1 MNINP
6 ELCIRCKGRG
16 YCKKPCIILARI
28 KQFQPKV
35 STEFSGSSPP
45 EIFVGH
51 NNYPNVFT
59 GILSPNYHGNTEH
72 LSMPEFW
79 HANKD
84 DITTILGYRASMIY
98 SRFKSNIKSV
108 RTKQKNKLLDV
119 MREISLTSKPV
130 DASFVLKQ
138 KPISSIHLDSHS
150 SIIANSAFLKYAKID
165 SNVVIEKKTDY
176 LANDADVHAVDA
188 INELYKSRISVSG
201 IIKMLSA
208 GMLGLKYQR
217 KLVPT
222 RWAITSVDDTI
233 SKQLLKKIKTYPQ
246 ISEILL
252 FNANYLGNYYEILLL
267 PNLWGFEVIEASQK
281 GYFGSGTATWHDY
294 EFFNGRKNYASSV
307 TGAYYSNRLA
317 VSEYLEKIKKQAS
330 CLILREIREE
340 YWAPLGVGI
349 LREATREAFQKKPEK
364 FDNVDDAFKSIT
376 ARLKTNLDVFL
387 KESKILKNF
396 REQKKLKE
404 FF

>member
-1 MNINP
+1 MITP

-16 YCKKPCIILARI
+16 YCKKPCIILEKI
-28 KQFQPKV
+28 KQYQPKV
-35 STEFSGSSPP
+35 SKEFSGSSPP

-51 NNYPNVFT
+51 HNYPYVFT
-59 GILSPNYHGNTEH
+59 GILAPNQHGNTSY
-72 LSMPEFW
+72 LSMPELW
-79 HANKD
+79 HENKD
-84 DITTILGYRASMIY
+84 DITTILSHRASMIY
-98 SRFKSNIKSV
+98 SRFKSGIKSV
-108 RTKQKNKLLDV
+108 RLEQKNKLLDV

-138 KPISSIHLDSHS
+138 KPVSNIQLDSHNP
-150 SIIANSAFLKYAKID
+150 IIANSAFLKYAKLD
-165 SNVVIEKKTDY
+165 SNLDVEKKVDY
-176 LANDADVHAVDA
+176 LVNDGDAHAVDA
-188 INELYKSRISVSG
+188 INELYKSRTSVSG

-233 SKQLLKKIKTYPQ
+233 GKTLLRKIKTYQQ

-267 PNLWGFEVIEASQK
+267 PDSWSFEVIEASHK

-294 EFFNGRKNYASSV
+294 EFFNGRKSYAKSV
-307 TGAYYSNRLA
+307 TGAYYANRLA
-317 VSEYLEKIKKQAS
+317 VSEYLEKIKRQAS
-330 CLILREIREE
+330 CIFFREIREE
-340 YWAPLGVGI
+340 YWAPCGVGI
-349 LREATREAFQKKPEK
+349 LREAAREAFQKNPEK
-364 FDNVDDAFKSIT
+364 FDSVDDAFKSISS
-376 ARLKTNLDVFL
+376 RFKIDMNIFL
-387 KESKILKNF
+387 AKSKILRNF
-396 REQKKLKE
+396 KEQKKLSQ